1 MSVSLLGTLFTSV
14 ADTINKWSDNSTNKE
29 KMKEEIS
36 LAILSSMDELARAQ
50 RDTVLAEARGTWLQ
64 RSWRPIVMLT
74 FCFMVLLG
82 TFIEIPA
89 LSESSPFWDVLEM
102 GLGGYVIGR
111 SAEKISSRIF
121 SHKT

>member
-1 MSVSLLGTLFTSV
+1 MSVSLLGSLFTSV